1 MIYCDYDIR
10 PERFSFSIWV
20 VPIKQMVWMFVFI
33 SVFIICLV
41 LLIHRRILLNP
52 KQMIA
57 TYIPLNDV
65 FDIFSIIVRQD
76 VSSSKGSIM
85 YIFPILFILLSFSSL
100 ILLSEYEFF
109 VTAEL
114 VVPEVSKKLDSLPEI
129 IHQGFILHSRIH
141 PDSGTYIEFEVRET
155 MKNDFAKWNISHKL
169 NSSVK
174 EVGRS
179 EWEVIKL
186 FSKSRPQ
193 FAMILR
199 SLPFQ
204 GILYLRLVNLQLKER
219 YNCHLVTNV
228 VDRRTIYDEF
238 LIAIGARCKQLMDNL
253 REAGF
258 YIVWEKWMELA
269 ADISLMIE
277 RRQAVQGYSKMTAD
291 YISFTNLLSFQIVF
305 GVLLMLATLIF
316 GIEWLLA
323 QMRKTRTHKIV
334 RKTAKAIS

>member
-1 MIYCDYDIR
+1 
-10 PERFSFSIWV
+10 
-20 VPIKQMVWMFVFI
+20 
-33 SVFIICLV
+33 
-41 LLIHRRILLNP
+41 
-52 KQMIA
+52 MIA